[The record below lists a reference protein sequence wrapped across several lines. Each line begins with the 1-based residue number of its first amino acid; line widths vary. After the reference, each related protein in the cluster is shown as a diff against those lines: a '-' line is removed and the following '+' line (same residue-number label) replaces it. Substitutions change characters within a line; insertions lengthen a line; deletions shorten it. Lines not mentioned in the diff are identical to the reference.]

1 MTRQQ
6 IKFNLNLNCE
16 FKFRKYFSPL
26 WLTSSVIPYIQQI
39 PLSTDFRQHVCYIF
53 FLNRCPIFDESS
65 KLTNTVVHGRSK
77 VPRLISTLGRLL
89 CMKQKLTKL
98 LFIIGFEFCGVLSQ
112 LRFVATGQRTPITQ
126 RWNFSSTASPFS
138 LLVLVH
144 IFKLLVR
151 ASDVTWTHTMVGV
164 VEF

>member
-1 MTRQQ
+1 MPPPSQ
-6 IKFNLNLNCE
+6 ICHNSFKYGKYHRSIKSILNDKE
-16 FKFRKYFSPL
+16 IISDIVKYKIKANSENIWL
-26 WLTSSVIPYIQQI
+26 YCALTSSVIPYIQQI

-98 LFIIGFEFCGVLSQ
+98 LFIIGFEFCRVPSQ
-112 LRFVATGQRTPITQ
+112 LRFVATGQRTPITI
-126 RWNFSSTASPFS
+126 RP
-138 LLVLVH
+138 
-144 IFKLLVR
+144 R
-151 ASDVTWTHTMVGV
+151 DTWP
-164 VEF
+164 

>member
-1 MTRQQ
+1 MAKKIRW
-6 IKFNLNLNCE
+6 IMNRILNE
-16 FKFRKYFSPL
+16 EHEFKFKFRKYFSPL

-89 CMKQKLTKL
+89 CMKQKLTQL

-112 LRFVATGQRTPITQ
+112 LRFVATGQRTPIRGHFYIT
-126 RWNFSSTASPFS
+126 
-138 LLVLVH
+138 
-144 IFKLLVR
+144 
-151 ASDVTWTHTMVGV
+151 
-164 VEF
+164 